1 MNFVVDQVHARP
13 NPWKAK
19 FSDLTKYIFDITVA
33 SCLIFFLFPLM
44 AILSSIVALDKGPVL
59 FMHRRVGRQGV
70 LFPCLKFRTM
80 RPDAEAALAA
90 LLVRD
95 ATARDEWQ
103 ANRKLKKDPRVTKVG
118 RILRATSLDEL
129 PQLFNVLRGDMSLV
143 GPRPVQQDELDSFY
157 ADGDARAA
165 YLSMR
170 PGITGL
176 WQVHGRND
184 ISYAD
189 RVALDRTY
197 ASKHSLL
204 CDLHILLRTVAVVA
218 RRAGAY

>member
-1 MNFVVDQVHARP
+1 MSFDIGQVQIRP
-13 NPWKAK
+13 IPWKAK
-19 FSDLTKYIFDITVA
+19 FSNLTKYIFDVTVA
-33 SCLIFFLFPLM
+33 SCLIVFLFPVLM
-44 AILSSIVALDKGPVL
+44 IIGSIVAFDKGPIL
-59 FMHRRVGRQGV
+59 FKHRRVGRQGV

-80 RPDAEAALAA
+80 RPDAEAALTALLARDAAA
-90 LLVRD
+90 L
-95 ATARDEWQ
+95 AEWQ
-103 ANRKLKKDPRVTKVG
+103 TTRKLKKDPRITKVG
-118 RILRATSLDEL
+118 RVLRATSLDEL

-143 GPRPVQQDELDSFY
+143 GPRPVQQDELDGFY
-157 ADGDARAA
+157 TDGDARAA

-189 RVALDRTY
+189 RVAMDRTY
-197 ASKHSLL
+197 ALKQSFLS
-204 CDLHILLRTVAVVA
+204 DLRILVRTLAVVA